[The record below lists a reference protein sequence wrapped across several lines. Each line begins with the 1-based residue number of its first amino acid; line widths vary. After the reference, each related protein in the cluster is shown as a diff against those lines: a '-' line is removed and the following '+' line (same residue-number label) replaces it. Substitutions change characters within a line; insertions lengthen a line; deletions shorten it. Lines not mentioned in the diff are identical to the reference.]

1 MLERSLNYQK
11 LWWPIQC
18 ATSNVTAPLCNK
30 KKNSYF
36 GLLSPF
42 VQFPDLFPNVDAELV
57 SKSGSQA
64 RPDIVLSWYAAGRRR
79 TKSGGLWS
87 NGTNEDLGWS
97 GLSKKEQKKIIT
109 ATSVYRSFLS
119 RLQTSLDVLQGTIML
134 RSTKNTKRIRYL
146 TYQTYNVKTD

>member
-1 MLERSLNYQK
+1 MSRWYLKGALIIKNMVAHSMRHQMLLFN
-11 LWWPIQC
+11 C
-18 ATSNVTAPLCNK
+18 AIRK
-30 KKNSYF
+30 KKSYF

-97 GLSKKEQKKIIT
+97 GLSKKNRKKIIT
-109 ATSVYRSFLS
+109 ATSVYWEFFYLDSDMS
-119 RLQTSLDVLQGTIML
+119 RRFTRNNNAEVN
-134 RSTKNTKRIRYL
+134 KKH
-146 TYQTYNVKTD
+146 KTDQVPNLWNL

>member
-1 MLERSLNYQK
+1 MRHQMLL
-11 LWWPIQC
+11 LHC
-18 ATSNVTAPLCNK
+18 AIR

-97 GLSKKEQKKIIT
+97 GLSKKNRRKNHNSNIGLSEVFYLDSDKSRRFTRNNNAEVNKKHRTDQVPIII
-109 ATSVYRSFLS
+109 SV
-119 RLQTSLDVLQGTIML
+119 RLWNFKDGGS
-134 RSTKNTKRIRYL
+134 
-146 TYQTYNVKTD
+146 

>member
-1 MLERSLNYQK
+1 MSRWYLKGAWIIKNYGG
-11 LWWPIQC
+11 PFN
-18 ATSNVTAPLCNK
+18 ATSNVTVQLCNK
-30 KKNSYF
+30 KKKSYF

-97 GLSKKEQKKIIT
+97 GLSKKNRKKK
-109 ATSVYRSFLS
+109 S
-119 RLQTSLDVLQGTIML
+119 
-134 RSTKNTKRIRYL
+134 
-146 TYQTYNVKTD
+146 